1 MKNLNVFLKDVYRFY
16 HKREFVHPDPLEFLY
31 DYKNIRD
38 REIVALIASGLAYG
52 RVAQILK
59 SVSQVLCKLGPSPCD
74 FLMLSGD
81 RDITKTFTDFK
92 HRFTTGR
99 ELSDML
105 INTKATIKK
114 HGSLNEC
121 FLIALEKK
129 SGSVLS
135 ALPQFVE
142 NLTGGSRWSSSLLP
156 QPSRGSACKRLNLF
170 LRWMVRNDVIDPGG
184 WDGVDPSLLIIPLD
198 THMYKIGR
206 KLKFT
211 KRKAADLCTA
221 LEITKGFANIAP
233 EDPVKYDFSL
243 TRIGIRNGLDDKFH
257 KTLANRFAIS

>member
-1 MKNLNVFLKDVYRFY
+1 MKNLNVLLKDVYGLY

-59 SVSQVLCKLGPSPCD
+59 SVSQVLRKLGPSPCD
-74 FLMLSGD
+74 FLMSSGD
-81 RDITKTFTDFK
+81 QDIARTFINFK

-105 INTKATIKK
+105 INTKAAIKK
-114 HGSLNEC
+114 YGSLNEC
-121 FLIALEKK
+121 FLSSLGGN
-129 SGSVLS
+129 SPSVLS

-142 NLTGGSRWSSSLLP
+142 NLTGGSRRPSSLLP

-170 LRWMVRNDVIDPGG
+170 LRWMVRNDVVDPGG
-184 WDGVDPSLLIIPLD
+184 WDGVDQKLLIVPLD

-206 KLKFT
+206 RLKFT
-211 KRKAADLCTA
+211 ERKTADLRTA
-221 LEITKGFANIAP
+221 LEITKGFANIVP